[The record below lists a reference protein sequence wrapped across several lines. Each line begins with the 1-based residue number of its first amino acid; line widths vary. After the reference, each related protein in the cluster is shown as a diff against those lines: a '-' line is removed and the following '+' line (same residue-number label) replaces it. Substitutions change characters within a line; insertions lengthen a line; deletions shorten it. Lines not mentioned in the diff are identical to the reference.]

1 MPFDESFDLVSVGSG
16 AAAVIASLVAKS
28 KGQTSVIIEKSDK
41 FGGSTAFS
49 GGVLW
54 MPLNPYLRD
63 GDSME
68 AALKYF
74 ESTTGECTEAS
85 SLERRKAFIEN
96 SPKSIEFVRRY
107 GMQFEH
113 SNWPDY
119 YSDRPG
125 GSKEGRSL
133 NAPLFD
139 LRELGEWQDKV
150 ACHPNMPPVPVN
162 TPDYVR
168 LTNAKRYYK
177 ATLLGALSGLRILR
191 NTLFG
196 RKYRGSGVAVQGRLL
211 QVALREKLP
220 IWMESKVSSLIE
232 ENGRVVGVVV
242 ERDGVQRRV
251 EARRGVLLNM
261 GGFAHNPEIRNKHQP
276 YGLDPR
282 WAWSCPGDTGDLL
295 GQAQALG
302 GYTDLMDE
310 SIWVPGSMEPDGT
323 SYMNV
328 PTNTSKPHHITVDGN
343 GRRFANEAV
352 AYMEFGQRM
361 IKATQPIWTII
372 DSRGRAKYPW
382 GPCLPGNTPEKLIS
396 NGYFKRDNT
405 IEGLA
410 AQCDLDPKALR
421 ETVERFNGF
430 ARKGVDEDFGR
441 GDSVNNKFYGDPTN
455 KPNPSLGEIGKAPF
469 YAVKMVLTSVGTAGG
484 LLTDVDAR
492 VLRKGGGV
500 IEGLYATGN
509 TAATVMGRCYL
520 GAGAS
525 IGASF
530 VFGYLAA
537 RHAVGAND

>member
-1 MPFDESFDLVSVGSG
+1 MPFDESFDLVIVGSG

-168 LTNAKRYYK
+168 LTAIIRRRCWAPCPACAFC
-177 ATLLGALSGLRILR
+177 ATPCSA
-191 NTLFG
+191 
-196 RKYRGSGVAVQGRLL
+196 A
-211 QVALREKLP
+211 
-220 IWMESKVSSLIE
+220 
-232 ENGRVVGVVV
+232 
-242 ERDGVQRRV
+242 
-251 EARRGVLLNM
+251 
-261 GGFAHNPEIRNKHQP
+261 
-276 YGLDPR
+276 
-282 WAWSCPGDTGDLL
+282 
-295 GQAQALG
+295 
-302 GYTDLMDE
+302 
-310 SIWVPGSMEPDGT
+310 SI
-323 SYMNV
+323 
-328 PTNTSKPHHITVDGN
+328 
-343 GRRFANEAV
+343 A
-352 AYMEFGQRM
+352 
-361 IKATQPIWTII
+361 
-372 DSRGRAKYPW
+372 
-382 GPCLPGNTPEKLIS
+382 
-396 NGYFKRDNT
+396 
-405 IEGLA
+405 GLA
-410 AQCDLDPKALR
+410 WLCRGACSRLPCAKNCRSGWKAR
-421 ETVERFNGF
+421 
-430 ARKGVDEDFGR
+430 
-441 GDSVNNKFYGDPTN
+441 
-455 KPNPSLGEIGKAPF
+455 
-469 YAVKMVLTSVGTAGG
+469 
-484 LLTDVDAR
+484 
-492 VLRKGGGV
+492 
-500 IEGLYATGN
+500 
-509 TAATVMGRCYL
+509 
-520 GAGAS
+520 
-525 IGASF
+525 
-530 VFGYLAA
+530 LAA
-537 RHAVGAND
+537 